1 MATIPKKKPE
11 AYKEDMK
18 QNWLINSYAR
28 HMTDQFGFKI
38 TYGKTYT
45 LYFKDNPIT
54 TLYSLQAAK
63 LISTIILNDTIMN
76 KPC

>member
-1 MATIPKKKPE
+1 MATVPKKKAE

-38 TYGKTYT
+38 TYGTTYS
-45 LYFKDNPIT
+45 LSYKDTPVIT
-54 TLYSLQAAK
+54 VHSLQAAK
-63 LISTIILNDTIMN
+63 LISTIILNDIIMN